1 MKPSA
6 IREMTDAELNA
17 ALEEHRREL
26 LNLRHQAQTG
36 QITDTARIRM
46 VRRDIARLL
55 TEINARR
62 RNRAAAKQEQGA

>member
-6 IREMTDAELNA
+6 IREMTDVELTA

-26 LNLRHQAQTG
+26 LNLRHQAQIG
-36 QITDTARIRM
+36 QVTNTARLRM

-62 RNRAAAKQEQGA
+62 RKATEAKQEQGA